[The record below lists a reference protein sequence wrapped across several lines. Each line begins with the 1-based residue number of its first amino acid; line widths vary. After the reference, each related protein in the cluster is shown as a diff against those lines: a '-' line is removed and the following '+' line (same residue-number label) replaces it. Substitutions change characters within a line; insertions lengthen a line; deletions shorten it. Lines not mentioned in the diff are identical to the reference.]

1 MTTPSTP
8 TPGEHAWPDDLT
20 ASVGEALAN
29 TQLDP
34 VDRAMMKSRLMAR
47 VRDESNESNEG
58 NTVTI
63 VKSEDGWE
71 WFSPRVKM
79 KVLRSDPASTSYL
92 LKLEAGA
99 IVWPHRHRQDEECM
113 VLEGEISI
121 GELRVGAG
129 AYHLAPAGM
138 VHQPIRTDV
147 GATLFLRGVMPSIR
161 DLAVRDSIRS
171 VFD

>member
-1 MTTPSTP
+1 MNTPPSP
-8 TPGEHAWPDDLT
+8 RDDHAWPDDLT
-20 ASVGEALAN
+20 ESVGEALASAK
-29 TQLDP
+29 LDP
-34 VDRAMMKSRLMAR
+34 VDRAMMKSRLLAR
-47 VRDESNESNEG
+47 VRDERNEG
-58 NTVTI
+58 HTVTI
-63 VKSEDGWE
+63 KKSDDGWE

-79 KVLRSDPASTSYL
+79 KVLRSDPTSTSYL

-99 IVWPHRHRQDEECM
+99 TVWPHRHRQDEECM
-113 VLEGEISI
+113 VLEGEVLI
-121 GELRVGAG
+121 GDDRVSAG

>member
-1 MTTPSTP
+1 MIDNNDRNS
-8 TPGEHAWPDDLT
+8 EQWPDDLV
-20 ASVGEALAN
+20 APVGDALASA
-29 TQLDP
+29 QLDP

-47 VRDESNESNEG
+47 VRDENNTG

-63 VKSEDGWE
+63 RKSDEGWE
-71 WFSPRVKM
+71 WFSPRVKI
-79 KVLRSDPASTSYL
+79 KVLRSDPGSTSYL

-121 GELRVGAG
+121 GEEKASAG

-138 VHQPIRTDV
+138 IHQPIRSET
-147 GATLFLRGVMPSIR
+147 GATLFLRGVMPSFR
-161 DLAVRDSIRS
+161 DLAVRDAIRS
-171 VFD
+171 VFDK